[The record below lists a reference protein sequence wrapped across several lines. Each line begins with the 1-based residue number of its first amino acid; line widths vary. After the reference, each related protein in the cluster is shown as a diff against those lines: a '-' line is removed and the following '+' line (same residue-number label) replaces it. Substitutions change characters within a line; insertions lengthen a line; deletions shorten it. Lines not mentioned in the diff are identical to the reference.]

1 MGKNAENAGVVGF
14 FVEVR
19 EVFDEGLVQLYRF
32 LEDWDLTEGL
42 NIVYINLHSVW
53 RCEDFPDQP
62 NFRQRVYCTVFHDFQ
77 QRFDILNRL
86 NPFDLKSR
94 WRNNLYFTIL
104 PCVFAKIVLSD
115 AGIFDNLQGTLQ
127 QKLGVDDLVAGQWDK
142 MGEAILVVSVFPPF
156 FLPDKRFVGCR

>member
-32 LEDWDLTEGL
+32 LEEWDLTEGL

-77 QRFDILNRL
+77 QSFDILNRL
-86 NPFDLKSR
+86 NPLDLK
-94 WRNNLYFTIL
+94 
-104 PCVFAKIVLSD
+104 
-115 AGIFDNLQGTLQ
+115 
-127 QKLGVDDLVAGQWDK
+127 
-142 MGEAILVVSVFPPF
+142 
-156 FLPDKRFVGCR
+156 